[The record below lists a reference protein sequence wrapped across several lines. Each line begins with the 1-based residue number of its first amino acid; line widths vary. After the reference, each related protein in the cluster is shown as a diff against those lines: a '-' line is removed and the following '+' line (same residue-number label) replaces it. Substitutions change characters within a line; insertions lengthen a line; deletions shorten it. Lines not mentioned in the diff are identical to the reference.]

1 MTEAFDRLTT
11 ALADRYT
18 IERCRGTRGNRRTNA
33 AGDR

>member
-1 MTEAFDRLTT
+1 MNNALERLKA

-18 IERCRGTRGNRRTNA
+18 IEWCRGTRGNRRTNA